1 MLYKQLQDAGLNE
14 TEAKIYLASL
24 ELGQTSVS
32 RIARKSGIKRTTV
45 YLSLENLASKGLIS
59 TIKKEGNS
67 LYYAEDPRNLER
79 IMTERKE
86 RISKLM
92 PELLAF
98 TNLIDKKPE
107 IRYFEGEE
115 GLKEV
120 IMDSL
125 NYGTKEILMMFSE
138 SYLSDFGE
146 EFFEETYRPERIK
159 RKISSR
165 VLMPNNEQ
173 MLNFSTNNEQS
184 LRQAK
189 YLPPDLFKINI
200 QIMLYEKNKISIISY
215 KEKFAFIID
224 SPEIYQSFKSIFET
238 MWATAK

>member
-1 MLYKQLQDAGLNE
+1 MQHNQLQDAGLNE

-32 RIARKSGIKRTTV
+32 RIAKKAGIKRTTV
-45 YLSLENLASKGLIS
+45 YLSLENLMQKGLAS
-59 TIKKEGNS
+59 VIKKDGKVY
-67 LYYAEDPRNLER
+67 YYAEDPRNLER
-79 IMTERKE
+79 IMTEKQE
-86 RISKLM
+86 RISNLM

-115 GLKEV
+115 GIKDV

-146 EFFEETYRPERIK
+146 EFFEGTYRPERIR

-173 MLNFSTNNEQS
+173 MLNFSSNNTQS
-184 LRQAK
+184 LRQSRF
-189 YLPPDLFKINI
+189 LPPDLFKINI
-200 QIMLYEKNKISIISY
+200 QIMLYEKNKISILSY
-215 KEKFAFIID
+215 KERFAFIID
-224 SPEIYQSFKSIFET
+224 SPAIYDSFKGIFET
-238 MWATAK
+238 MWAGAK